1 MITESKLSIA
11 IVTADES
18 YVRTFSE
25 ALRKDKDI
33 VISSFSSSKKL
44 MDSNMFFQ
52 IIFADEAVFEEG
64 LVSRCISLIM
74 LSEDVENAKETEGVK
89 CIDKYKRVDSLYR
102 FALSDYA
109 EKKQKSLD
117 SKRAYVKAVYSPAGG
132 CGVSTIALTLAFRA
146 ARLGLKTLYLN
157 LEDVPTQ
164 GFLIQDEAGAKGIS
178 ALAAA
183 LDEKIDMNAKIGS
196 LLQKKEEDLYCF
208 GGWENLSDVRA
219 MNAEDIEKL
228 ITVLSDNGNFDFIVI
243 DMENSLTDKTIKIF
257 DLADEIL
264 MVSTDADTALYKMN
278 ALLSNQF
285 IANSF
290 LRKIKVVVNKYQN
303 GREIELPIS
312 EFGTIPELTQM
323 STGQIVSYLS
333 VSQDFSYLASMLK

>member
-25 ALRKDKDI
+25 ALRKDKEI

-132 CGVSTIALTLAFRA
+132 CGVSTI
-146 ARLGLKTLYLN
+146 
-157 LEDVPTQ
+157 VPTQ

-196 LLQKKEEDLYCF
+196 LLQKKEEDFYCF
-208 GGWENLSDVRA
+208 GSWENLSDVRA
-219 MNAEDIEKL
+219 MDAGDIEKL

-243 DMENSLTDKTIKIF
+243 DS
-257 DLADEIL
+257 
-264 MVSTDADTALYKMN
+264 DTALYKMN

-303 GREIELPIS
+303 GKEIELPIS